1 MVFEKVKILLSE
13 QFSVNPESI
22 TLDSDLV
29 KDLGADSLDLV
40 QLLIT
45 MEKEFGVVFD
55 DEQIQSVKTVEDV
68 VNFIESH

>member
-29 KDLGADSLDLV
+29 KDLGADSLGLV

>member
-1 MVFEKVKILLSE
+1 MVFEKIKALLAE
-13 QFSVNPESI
+13 QFCVDPETV
-22 TLDSDLV
+22 TLDSELV

-55 DEQIQSVKTVEDV
+55 DEEIQNIKTVEDV
-68 VNFIESH
+68 VKFIEK